1 MTIPALN
8 EGDAVSHHAATY
20 RALAETA
27 PRHDERRHREA
38 ANRAVLVSALGLGL
52 TGGIELAIAVLTGS
66 VALLG
71 DALHNLADVST
82 SAVVFLGFFVS
93 KRRPSA
99 EYPYG
104 YERAEDLAG
113 LGVALVIWAS
123 ALFAGYESYQKLIAA
138 TETTHLSAGMVA
150 AVIGMVGNFA
160 VSRYKAHVA
169 RQIQSA
175 TMEAEATHSWLDTVS
190 SLGALVGLIG
200 VGLGYRWADPVAGFA
215 VTLFIA
221 HVGLEVTREIVHHLM
236 DGVEPEHLAAAK
248 RAAQA
253 VAGVE
258 QVDVRGRWMG
268 RSLTLEIEGD
278 VPADTTIEQAQSI
291 GCDVVQAVYGAVQEA
306 RRVRWI
312 PREGHRPS

>member
-1 MTIPALN
+1 MT
-8 EGDAVSHHAATY
+8 HHAASY
-20 RALAETA
+20 QELYDAA
-27 PRHDERRHREA
+27 PRHDEQRHRAA

-52 TGGIELAIAVLTGS
+52 TGGIELAIALLTGS

-82 SAVVFLGFFVS
+82 SVVVFLGFFVS
-93 KRRPSA
+93 KRHPTA
-99 EYPYG
+99 GYPYG

-123 ALFAGYESYQKLIAA
+123 ALFAGYQSYQKLIAD
-138 TETTHLSAGMVA
+138 TGTTHLPAGMAA

-160 VSRYKAHVA
+160 VARYKAHVA
-169 RQIQSA
+169 KQIQST

-221 HVGLEVTREIVHHLM
+221 HVGFEVIREIVHHLM
-236 DGVEPEHLAAAK
+236 DGVEPEHLQAA
-248 RAAQA
+248 RQAAES
-253 VAGVE
+253 VPGVE
-258 QVDVRGRWMG
+258 HVDVRGRWMG
-268 RSLTLEIEGD
+268 RSLALEVEGE
-278 VPADTTIEQAQSI
+278 VPAATTIEQAERI
-291 GCDVVQAVYGAVQEA
+291 GCRVEQAVYGVVEEA
-306 RRVRWI
+306 RRVKWI
-312 PREGHRPS
+312 PREHHSRR

>member
-1 MTIPALN
+1 M
-8 EGDAVSHHAATY
+8 SHHAATY
-20 RALAETA
+20 QEVATAA
-27 PRHDERRHREA
+27 PRHDERGHREA
-38 ANRAVLVSALGLGL
+38 ANRAVLVSAIGLGL
-52 TGGIELAIAVLTGS
+52 TGGLELAIALLTGS

-99 EYPYG
+99 GYPYG

-123 ALFAGYESYQKLIAA
+123 ALFAGYESYHKFIAE
-138 TETTHLSAGMVA
+138 TDTTHLPVGMAA

-160 VSRYKAHVA
+160 VSRYKAQVA
-169 RQIQSA
+169 RRIQST

-221 HVGLEVTREIVHHLM
+221 HVGLDVTREIVHHLM
-236 DGVEPEHLAAAK
+236 DGVEPEHLDAAK
-248 RAAQA
+248 RAALA
-253 VAGVE
+253 VPGVE
-258 QVDVRGRWMG
+258 RVRVRGRWMG
-268 RSLTLEIEGD
+268 RSLILEVEGR
-278 VPADTTIEQAQSI
+278 VAADMTIEQSERI
-291 GCDVVQAVYGAVQEA
+291 GCRVVQAVHDAVEEA
-306 RRVRWI
+306 RQVIWI
-312 PREGHRPS
+312 PR